1 MTVTRPPATDKSPV
15 KPLAQ
20 QRILDRRSRYLGKRL
35 FDIFFSLSVLVVF
48 APLYAVLAILIAC
61 TSSGSVFYVQE
72 RVGRNYQ
79 RFGCIKFRTM
89 IPNADRVLS
98 KMMAESDDLRQ
109 EFSENFKLK
118 QDPRITKIGRFLRTT
133 NLDEF
138 PQFINVF
145 KGEMS
150 VVGPRPL
157 VPEELE
163 RYGNDIDRVLT
174 IRPGL
179 TGLWQISGRNNISY
193 AQRVRI
199 DVSYVKRHDFW
210 LDLQIV
216 CKTALLTLMPKN
228 NGAY

>member
-1 MTVTRPPATDKSPV
+1 MTVTRPPATERSSV

-20 QRILDRRSRYLGKRL
+20 QRILDRRSRYVGKRL
-35 FDIFFSLSVLVVF
+35 FDICFSLSVLIVF

-61 TSSGSVFYVQE
+61 TSSGSVFYIQE
-72 RVGRNYQ
+72 RVGQNYQ

-89 IPNADRVLS
+89 IPNADRVLN

-118 QDPRITKIGRFLRTT
+118 QDPRITKIGRFLRIT

-157 VPEELE
+157 VPEELD
-163 RYGNDIDRVLT
+163 RYGKDIDQVLT

-193 AQRVRI
+193 ARRIRI
-199 DVSYVKRHDFW
+199 DVSYVKRYNFW
-210 LDLQIV
+210 LDLHIV
-216 CKTALLTLMPKN
+216 FKTVLLTLMPKN